1 MKKITSFVIAFFLLF
16 GCKSRTGLSEYAKSM
31 AFCVTIVRHIDDYKK
46 NFHKKPSGT
55 ELKKYL
61 NVKGFSENVTD
72 NWIFGENGDKYIAY
86 KVNVQTHAGSSVTI
100 IIFDDGE
107 YVTLGLKK

>member
-1 MKKITSFVIAFFLLF
+1 M
-16 GCKSRTGLSEYAKSM
+16 
-31 AFCVTIVRHIDDYKK
+31 VRYIDDYEKT
-46 NFHKKPSGT
+46 FHKKPSGAD
-55 ELKKYL
+55 LKNYL
-61 NVKGFSENVTD
+61 NVKEFSESVTD
-72 NWIFGENGDKYIAY
+72 NWIFGESGDKYIAY